1 MLFNDLSTVHVL
13 KAFTE
18 GIEIRGGKVTETF
31 DDGSRLFA
39 RGVLCKLAE
48 IQPGDQLRGG
58 VAIKATQEGIWL
70 YPYTFR
76 LVCSNGAIQAE
87 ARDERPVA
95 QPSLQ
100 TPDAVLRAIREAIQ
114 ACCKEEVFSTV
125 DVMRRSRGAR
135 VGDLILSLLPLISRF
150 PGSSAPLLSAIT
162 APPGDGIGLEP
173 EVMAVAAVLLSAL
186 RSRNSAE
193 RRVAVI
199 ENPAGDRSGDEADLV
214 STVVDR
220 YRTDGDPSR
229 FGLANA
235 ITATA
240 RDIQDPDLKWELEKL
255 GGSVAAGKA
264 GSQPEEPRLA
274 AALVADAAELAHTA

>member
-1 MLFNDLSTVHVL
+1 MLFTDLSTAHVL

-18 GIEIRGGKVTETF
+18 GIEIRGGKVTESF

-39 RGVLCKLAE
+39 RSVLCKLAE

-76 LVCSNGAIQAE
+76 LVCSNGAIHAE
-87 ARDERPVA
+87 TLDERPVA
-95 QPSLQ
+95 EPRLQ
-100 TPDAVLRAIREAIQ
+100 TPDAVLRAVREAVA
-114 ACCKEEVFSTV
+114 ACSKEEVFSSSV
-125 DVMRRSRGAR
+125 DAMQRSRGAR
-135 VGDLILSLLPLISRF
+135 AVGMILSLLPLMSRF
-150 PGSSAPLLSAIT
+150 S
-162 APPGDGIGLEP
+162 
-173 EVMAVAAVLLSAL
+173 
-186 RSRNSAE
+186 SRNASLLARHLFGHRAEQREAVREVSA
-193 RRVAVI
+193 VS
-199 ENPAGDRSGDEADLV
+199 DLSGDEVDLLF
-214 STVVDR
+214 TVVDR

-240 RDIQDPDLKWELEKL
+240 RDVQDPDLKWELEKL
-255 GGSVAAGKA
+255 GGSVAAGKV
-264 GSQPEEPRLA
+264 GSRPEETRLA